1 MDART
6 DKRKSAKA
14 QTSADADALRERR
27 ISRLVR
33 KLAKVSADARRDVWE
48 KMRGEIAA
56 RSPSQVAKMEAK
68 RGLA

>member
-14 QTSADADALRERR
+14 QTSADVLRERR
-27 ISRLVR
+27 IARLVR

-48 KMRGEIAA
+48 QMRGEIAA
-56 RSPSQVAKMEAK
+56 RSPAQVAKMEAE

>member
-14 QTSADADALRERR
+14 QTSADALRERR
-27 ISRLVR
+27 IARLAR